1 MQKEE
6 LMQLIRD
13 VQLLKIEEQK
23 VELKSTNI
31 EFPKQ
36 IYDTISAFSNQ
47 DSGGIILFGVTDGP
61 LTEVVGVYDAD
72 DVERKIVE
80 NCQQMEPIVHPVLT
94 SCTVDGKTVV
104 AAEIPGVEISHRP
117 VYYAGIGVAKGS
129 FVRTENGKNSVMT
142 PYEVYRYRAF
152 QKQFHED
159 LRTVDRGNTR
169 FFNQKRLKD
178 YLRAVKEEHP
188 TLAEELPDEEI
199 LELMGILYDGTPT
212 LAGMISFS
220 NYPQT
225 YFPQLSLTTTAY
237 QETKENSVEQFTNR
251 KRITGAVPN
260 ILEDALDFVKQNS
273 PAKPRFG
280 EAAVP
285 SENCAYPLRAV
296 REVILNALVH
306 RDYSVYTEG
315 TPISL
320 ELYPDRLV
328 VRNSG
333 GLYGDTSLEELGTSR
348 PEIRNPALANILQ
361 TLKISHNCYSGIPMM
376 RAEMRR
382 AGLPLPE
389 FRQERGEFEVTLRCQ
404 RISLAEEFRPM
415 PCANPIMPSVG
426 LNPTK
431 QNAEP
436 VLPLTPAENQHV
448 ESQHEEQTR
457 RKIADF
463 CKTPRTRQELI
474 ELTGV
479 SRYYLISKYIQPM
492 IEENI
497 LAYTV
502 PDRPKSK
509 FQKFVTVEKK

>member
-6 LMQLIRD
+6 LVQLIRD
-13 VQLLKIEEQK
+13 VQLLKIEKRK
-23 VELKSTNI
+23 VELKSTYT

-61 LTEVVGVYDAD
+61 LAEVVGVYDAD
-72 DVERKIVE
+72 DVEKKIVE
-80 NCQQMEPIVHPVLT
+80 NCQQMEPTVHPVLT
-94 SCTVDGKTVV
+94 SCTIEGKTVV
-104 AAEIPGVEISHRP
+104 AAEIPGVEISRRP
-117 VYYAGIGVAKGS
+117 VYYAGVGKAKGS
-129 FVRTENGKNSVMT
+129 FVRTEDGKNNVMT
-142 PYEVYRYRAF
+142 PYEVYCYHSF
-152 QKQFHED
+152 QKQLHED
-159 LRTVDRGNTR
+159 LRTIDRGNMR

-188 TLAEELPDEEI
+188 RLAEELSDEGI
-199 LELMGILYDGTPT
+199 LELMGIMYDGTPT
-212 LAGMISFS
+212 LAGAISFS

-225 YFPQLSLTTTAY
+225 YFPQLSLTAEAY
-237 QETKENSVEQFTNR
+237 GETKENSVEQFTNR
-251 KRITGAVPN
+251 KRVTGAIPD
-260 ILEDALDFVKQNS
+260 ILEDAIDFVKQNC

-280 EAAVP
+280 EASVS

-333 GLYGDTSLEELGTSR
+333 GLYGDTSLEELGSSR

-389 FRQERGEFEVTLRCQ
+389 FQQERGEFEVTLRCQ
-404 RISLAEEFRPM
+404 RVGPAEDFRPVPGAVPVM
-415 PCANPIMPSVG
+415 PMSG
-426 LNPTK
+426 LNPAKRNT
-431 QNAEP
+431 EP
-436 VLPLTPAENQHV
+436 ALPSMPAENQHV

-457 RKIADF
+457 RKIEDF

-474 ELTGV
+474 DLTGV

-509 FQKFVTVEKK
+509 FQKFVTIEKK